1 MLSEQTKAKEKNLYQ
16 EKETLKKVIKELG
29 KMTKTKI
36 DSVPEKEL
44 QIKQLQINL

>member
-1 MLSEQTKAKEKNLYQ
+1 MLSDQTKTKAKNLYQ
-16 EKETLKKVIKELG
+16 EKETLKEVIKELG

>member
-36 DSVPEKEL
+36 DGVPEK
-44 QIKQLQINL
+44 